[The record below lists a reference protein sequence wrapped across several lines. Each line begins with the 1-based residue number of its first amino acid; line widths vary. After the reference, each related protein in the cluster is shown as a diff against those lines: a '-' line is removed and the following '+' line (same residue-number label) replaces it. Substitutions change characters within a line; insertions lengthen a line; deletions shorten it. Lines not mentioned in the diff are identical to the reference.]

1 MREHLLANIQFCHSR
16 GVCKNKSNLF
26 VAGSHYPY
34 LKTIVFLNTCLEMI
48 VNSRG
53 SYIFI
58 KFKIPLQKKL
68 TSKLIHAGVM
78 SAASSASS
86 DLDEAPRP
94 AQKRARLVMGIGC
107 LGNTFTGWMVGS
119 FWGLF
124 SLQRAYRYH
133 KGTKRNS
140 HIISSILDS
149 LQHVCSSMYDTYMTR
164 IWHLHDTHMT
174 RMTRIWHVWHPEIFT
189 MGLNYINFQVYPQ
202 KMATCHTVSYR
213 VICHIGP
220 PACVS

>member
-1 MREHLLANIQFCHSR
+1 MREHLLANIQLCHSR

-34 LKTIVFLNTCLEMI
+34 LKTIVFLTHVWRWLFI
-48 VNSRG
+48 SRG

-58 KFKIPLQKKL
+58 KFKIHLQKKL
-68 TSKLIHAGVM
+68 TSKPFHAGVM

-86 DLDEAPRP
+86 DLDEAPGP

-119 FWGLF
+119 FWRLF

-149 LQHVCSSMYDTYMTR
+149 YSMYVRVCMTR

-174 RMTRIWHVWHPEIFT
+174 RMTRMTRIWHAYDTYDTLKFSQWDWIISVFKYNPRKWLRVIP
-189 MGLNYINFQVYPQ
+189 
-202 KMATCHTVSYR
+202 CRTVSY
-213 VICHIGP
+213 
-220 PACVS
+220 AT